1 MTRRA
6 RSNRGEKSE
15 LAFRRV
21 YTYVSAQSSSST
33 ASPTL
38 TVPGSMTSA

>member
-1 MTRRA
+1 MARLARR
-6 RSNRGEKSE
+6 NRGEKSE
-15 LAFRRV
+15 LAFRRID
-21 YTYVSAQSSSST
+21 TYVSAQSSSST